1 MFFKP
6 REPRAAT
13 KGVDEIVAWF
23 NRPRE
28 PRLDAGRALELYN
41 TLLPRVSFLK
51 MLPPAAR
58 VADIGAGDGSL
69 SVFRRWPAP
78 ERPDLRMHAYSIEK
92 APLFEEYEGYEVSD
106 WNLAP
111 PGFAG
116 LSFDALVCAHFI
128 EHIAKPASLA
138 AWAGEHLKPGGRAY
152 IEWPSP
158 LSLDLPPRTVLEAA
172 GVPLVISRFDDDRT
186 HRRLPDRDAMI
197 RALRRNGFRIEV
209 AGIIRLPWLEEEL
222 LAHFRDADDGF
233 PRQAAFWSYTG
244 WSQYIIAER
253 ARRASAAPRKERE
266 PCPIPHGRPC
276 WPKSKANPGDP
287 GNSTAVAPS
296 GLATCAAGASNTVR
310 WKKKSPA
317 SPSTSKRWRSRIRAV
332 RCSSPPS

>member
-92 APLFEEYEGYEVSD
+92 APLFDEYEGYEVSD

-209 AGIIRLPWLEEEL
+209 AGIIRLQWLEEDQ

-253 ARRASAAPRKERE
+253 A
-266 PCPIPHGRPC
+266 
-276 WPKSKANPGDP
+276 
-287 GNSTAVAPS
+287 
-296 GLATCAAGASNTVR
+296 
-310 WKKKSPA
+310 
-317 SPSTSKRWRSRIRAV
+317 
-332 RCSSPPS
+332 